1 MIRVCESRCP
11 KCGQSIREERSHF
24 RCERC
29 GIIEACCE
37 GLADPIDDTKA
48 REAVE
53 ALQLG
58 RFELGVGPN

>member
-11 KCGQSIREERSHF
+11 RCGAPTREERAHY

-37 GLADPIDDTKA
+37 GLKAVVESETSPSIETAPHKTKPRLA
-48 REAVE
+48 I
-53 ALQLG
+53 
-58 RFELGVGPN
+58 

>member
-11 KCGQSIREERSHF
+11 KCGQSVREERAHY

-29 GIIEACCE
+29 GVIESHCE
-37 GLADPIDDTKA
+37 SRADTIDDTKA

-53 ALQLG
+53 SLRLASKLV
-58 RFELGVGPN
+58 RS

>member
-11 KCGQSIREERSHF
+11 KCGQSVREERAHY

-29 GIIEACCE
+29 GIVEACCE
-37 GLADPIDDTKA
+37 GQIVNAIDDTKA

-53 ALQLG
+53 AFQLAAS
-58 RFELGVGPN
+58 N